1 MAVDVLETALQLA
14 AALRAPLTRLRQYD
28 RDLATQAIRAC
39 NSLALNLDE
48 GRRRAGRDRLQL
60 FHVALGS
67 AGELQTALRLARAWG
82 HLGPAELVAPLGL
95 LDRILAMTWRLTH
108 RR

>member
-1 MAVDVLETALQLA
+1 MAFDALETAIQLA
-14 AALRAPLTRLRQYD
+14 TALRSPLTRLRQHD
-28 RDLATQAIRAC
+28 RELATQAIRAC
-39 NSLALNLDE
+39 NSVALNLDE

-67 AGELQTALRLARAWG
+67 AGELQTALRLATAWG
-82 HLGPAELVAPLGL
+82 HLVPADLAAPHAL
-95 LDRILAMTWRLTH
+95 LDRILAMTWRLCH